1 MKSLILSFALA
12 LVLISC
18 QEEKRKVTAD
28 MINFPQTASAEAE
41 EVDMPKITF
50 DSTTCNFGTIAIGQK
65 VVHSFKFKNTGNAP
79 LVISQVVPSCGCTTL
94 KDWPKDPIYPGEGGT
109 ITAEFNSTGFPGV
122 ISKSITVGTNCL
134 PGDWYLKLE
143 GTVSG
148 TERVH
153 EVNPPIKMER
163 TR

>member
-1 MKSLILSFALA
+1 MKVAILSIATALF
-12 LVLISC
+12 LFSC

-28 MINFPQTASAEAE
+28 MINFPQTASADAE

-65 VVHSFKFKNTGNAP
+65 VVHTFKFKNTGNGP

-94 KDWPKDPIYPGEGGT
+94 KDWPKDPIYPGEGGS
-109 ITAEFNSTGFPGV
+109 ITAEFNSSGFPGE

-134 PGDWYLKLE
+134 PADWYLKLE
-143 GTVSG
+143 GTVAG
-148 TERVH
+148 TEKIQKVD
-153 EVNPPIKMER
+153 PPIKMER